1 LSKEKGVDNSA
12 VLTRI
17 DTLSGEARSR
27 QASDP
32 ARALQAANEANQTAK
47 DTLAKLR

>member
-1 LSKEKGVDNSA
+1 MSKEKGVDSSA
-12 VLTRI
+12 ALTRI
-17 DTLSGEARSR
+17 DTLSGEARNR
-27 QASDP
+27 QVSDP